1 MNGRTDN
8 EIKNYWNTHLKKK
21 LFQLGI
27 DPVTHQP
34 RSDLTLMASVS
45 NLLGL
50 GNTNSTI
57 IGMSD
62 HALHHTDH
70 HATQLAK
77 IQLIHSLIRMVA
89 TTEITHSNF
98 TCNPPK
104 QSPLPL
110 LHENSHAGAGALLDT
125 NLPGNHHSGQLVFPE
140 SSSTISQS
148 PNASTSANPNN
159 NNQGKEPCDVS
170 INTSISDTE
179 DWEGLMMNLDDLDVD
194 YNWN

>member
-27 DPVTHQP
+27 DPVTHQL

-45 NLLGL
+45 NLLGFA
-50 GNTNSTI
+50 NTNSTT

-62 HALHHTDH
+62 HVHHTDYR
-70 HATQLAK
+70 ATQLAK
-77 IQLIHSLIRMVA
+77 IQLIHSFIRMVA

-98 TCNPPK
+98 TCNLPK
-104 QSPLPL
+104 QSAL
-110 LHENSHAGAGALLDT
+110 LHENNNPGTGVLIDT
-125 NLPGNHHSGQLVFPE
+125 NHHSGQPDFPE
-140 SSSTISQS
+140 SSLTISQS
-148 PNASTSANPNN
+148 PNASTSNPSN

-170 INTSISDTE
+170 INTNTSNSDSE

-194 YNWN
+194 YYWNSIS